1 MRGLKDKRVLITGGA
16 SGIGA
21 ATAARFLEEGSRV
34 CVLDRDAAACKHIKH
49 ELAALGEAGISEAG
63 VFSAIIADVTDLMQV
78 EAAFA
83 EAIRLMD
90 GVDVLINNAGISI
103 RHKFLDITPE
113 EWDRVIAVNL
123 TGMFYV
129 AQTAARHMWERFS
142 GEASSANAGSTKAS
156 SAQASSTQAS
166 STQASS
172 AKPSSGVILQTAST
186 NGVMGYPY
194 YADYNATKAGVIEL
208 TRSMALE
215 LAPRVRVCAVAPGYV
230 LTPMQRAEYSD
241 AMLEEVNRKI
251 PLGRHATPEEIAG
264 LFAYLASD
272 DAAFATGQVFTMDG
286 GETAGGLA
294 SR

>member
-34 CVLDRDAAACKHIKH
+34 CVLDRDAVACKHIKQ
-49 ELAALGEAGISEAG
+49 ELSGLGEAGISE
-63 VFSAIIADVTDLMQV
+63 AIIADVTDLMQV

-103 RHKFLDITPE
+103 RHRFLDITPE

-129 AQTAARHMWERFS
+129 AQTAARHMWERYS
-142 GEASSANAGSTKAS
+142 GEASSAQATSTAASSTKAS
-156 SAQASSTQAS
+156 SANASSV
-166 STQASS
+166 
-172 AKPSSGVILQTAST
+172 KPGSGVILQTAST

>member
-1 MRGLKDKRVLITGGA
+1 MRGLKNKCVLVTGGA

-21 ATAARFLEEGSRV
+21 ATAARFLDEGSRV
-34 CVLDRDAAACKHIKH
+34 CVLDRDAAACERIKR
-49 ELAALGEAGISEAG
+49 ELPTLGE
-63 VFSAIIADVTDLMQV
+63 AIIADVTDLMQV

-113 EWDRVIAVNL
+113 EWERVLAVNL
-123 TGMFYV
+123 TGVFYV
-129 AQTAARHMWERFS
+129 AQTAARHMWERYS
-142 GEASSANAGSTKAS
+142 GDRG
-156 SAQASSTQAS
+156 
-166 STQASS
+166 
-172 AKPSSGVILQTAST
+172 SGVILQTAST

-241 AMLEEVNRKI
+241 AMLAEVNAKI
-251 PLGRHATPEEIAG
+251 PLGRHAKPEEIAA
-264 LFAYLASD
+264 LFTYLASD
-272 DAAFATGQVFTMDG
+272 DAAFATGHVFTLDG